1 MCLLEYVDLWGC
13 VSFVGYMLTM
23 CVGWTRF
30 MEWKYP
36 VEVVVKNQAAFKGAG
51 AVAALASL

>member
-1 MCLLEYVDLWGC
+1 M
-13 VSFVGYMLTM
+13 GYMLTM